1 MSERERMERDIDYCW
16 RQIHELTQT
25 IEGTEKLLANSHV
38 SPKNCEEEKATHKH
52 ANALNERLN
61 ALYEEKRRIRM
72 GYKEAW
78 RKYKEQQNLCNMA
91 KLIAKRKQELIN
103 LRAKEEGE
111 KRSQARKCEELMQIC
126 GELLAGHAKDP
137 SEENPQNESSKTSQ
151 GKKNKKKK
159 QKKAEALAIT
169 IELDRLR
176 ERFQSFGV
184 SVPDKRGEIEK
195 AMETLGKKLKE
206 IEERPLSKTIPVRS
220 SNWEEH
226 DSAEF
231 SYDVN
236 GENEY
241 E

>member
-1 MSERERMERDIDYCW
+1 MW
-16 RQIHELTQT
+16 
-25 IEGTEKLLANSHV
+25 
-38 SPKNCEEEKATHKH
+38 
-52 ANALNERLN
+52 
-61 ALYEEKRRIRM
+61 
-72 GYKEAW
+72 YKEAW

-91 KLIAKRKQELIN
+91 KLIAKRKQELIS

-111 KRSQARKCEELMQIC
+111 KRSQLRRCEELIQIC
-126 GELLAGHAKDP
+126 SKLLAGRAKDR
-137 SEENPQNESSKTSQ
+137 SEENPQNESSKTAQ

-195 AMETLGKKLKE
+195 AIEVLRKKLKE
-206 IEERPLSKTIPVRS
+206 IEEKPLSKTILIRS

-236 GENEY
+236 GECEY